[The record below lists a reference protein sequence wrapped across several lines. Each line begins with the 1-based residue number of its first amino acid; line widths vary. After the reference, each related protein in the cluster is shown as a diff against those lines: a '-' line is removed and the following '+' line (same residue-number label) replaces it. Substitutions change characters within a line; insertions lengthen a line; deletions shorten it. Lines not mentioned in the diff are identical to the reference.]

1 METFCA
7 DLLNAIGNATDPN
20 LCLQVSNA
28 LIELFKQRIAFYY
41 PSKIK
46 LENATTTLFRL
57 LVDGAFIASVENKG
71 RYVEVGIYGFPPGAR
86 TMLNPAYFSHFH
98 ARLEVEPQTTTDGTM
113 RLYEQR
119 LRDGSLQLIH
129 VATTRYYFSLHDG
142 LEEVGFY

>member
-1 METFCA
+1 METFCH

-28 LIELFKQRIAFYY
+28 LIELFKQRISFYY

-57 LVDGAFIASVENKG
+57 LVDGAFIASVESKG

-86 TMLNPAYFSHFH
+86 TMLNPAYFSHVH
-98 ARLEVEPQTTTDGTM
+98 ARLEVEPQTPTDGTM

-129 VATTRYYFSLHDG
+129 VATTRYYYSLHDG